1 MDEQQLIQQVKQGDN
16 EAFNQLL
23 QPYIKKA
30 YQTSYLIL
38 DDKGLAEDAVQE
50 SLIQTYKSLHRF
62 NEEVASFK
70 TWFHQVLIHTTLK
83 QKRKKRFSLLQPET
97 WFRIKDGKTPEH
109 NCLIQEESQ
118 MILDAVQ
125 QLSIKHQIVIIL
137 FYYQDLSILEISEVL
152 DVKEGTVK
160 SRLYKAKEKLK
171 DHLAHNIFLDRD
183 TEVSVWIE
191 K

>member
-1 MDEQQLIQQVKQGDN
+1 MEEQRLIQQVKQGDK

-23 QPYIKKA
+23 QPYIQKA
-30 YQTSYLIL
+30 YQTAYLIV

-50 SLIQTYKSLHRF
+50 SLIQTYESIHRF
-62 NEEVASFK
+62 NGEIASFK
-70 TWFHQVLIHTTLK
+70 TWFHQILIHTTLK
-83 QKRKKRFSLLQPET
+83 QKRKKRFAFLQPET

-109 NCLIQEESQ
+109 NYLIQEESQ

-125 QLSIKHQIVIIL
+125 QLSSKHQIVIIL

-152 DVKEGTVK
+152 NVKEGTIK
-160 SRLYKAKEKLK
+160 SRLFKAKENLK
-171 DHLAHNIFLDRD
+171 DYLAHTVFLDHD
-183 TEVSVWIE
+183 TEVSVWID

>member
-23 QPYIKKA
+23 QPYIQRA

-50 SLIQTYKSLHRF
+50 SLIQTYKSIHRF

-83 QKRKKRFSLLQPET
+83 QKRKKRLSLLQPET

-109 NCLIQEESQ
+109 NCLIKEESQ

-137 FYYQDLSILEISEVL
+137 FYYQDLSILEISEIL
-152 DVKEGTVK
+152 DVKEGTIK